1 MEKQIITPNNPT
13 NNTKNAEQEYNNNHS
28 HILKQ
33 INNFKETFSAGFHN
47 IENDFIK
54 SYNIYSQELS
64 KKILEYDK
72 LIDHHIE
79 SANLKNQCYLQ
90 INTLLEQKIKD
101 NINNYNKYL
110 AEIVNT
116 TQKFLDLS
124 ISDDFSKVNNFI
136 NSSIEAQLL
145 EKEKEKQELNK
156 KFEIEEKKKKF
167 QEEHTKIKQT
177 EENFLKRKN
186 ISKIEINGEEE
197 ESANI
202 YNIEAASTL
211 NWEKIIITKM
221 SKERFELLFSK
232 KYSLYCKLHNQSN
245 LNDNM
250 NNLAERTGSIYSIS
264 GEPAPGVVA
273 LINNQN
279 NIDETTPK
287 GNNKSITDISLIESS
302 LEDINFVDYF
312 PYIDN
317 LKIINSKLSYN
328 IAENLKYG
336 KLDTLKLEGVKLIN
350 ENFNALFEQL
360 RTNIMMRKNLRIF
373 SVKNNNISF
382 LDYKK
387 GYADN
392 ILKSMSFTNLEF
404 FDLSYNRIYLFQNQ
418 IFNSLENIKVIDLTY
433 NNIAFPSYFKELLK
447 SAKSKKCL
455 VLMAE
460 NLAILKENANIEYN
474 NYLIQILK
482 EFNYPLQNLALD
494 NIFCQNNYQDLFKIE
509 IGQFKNSLQYLNLS
523 NNQLKDND
531 LISLLEEKW
540 DLTNLE
546 YFTLDNNNL
555 TEKFIY
561 AFIDKEYNFDKKFSK
576 LKILKLSYN
585 PIKCSDVF
593 KYKQFLQ
600 TYKNI
605 QIIELKY
612 TPIEKCINQFF
623 KKKVMKFHDPGNVKQ
638 SAHAYNDDEKKIEQI
653 FDDKALKEKTTITI
667 KIMDLIY
674 SKYTKTIYTH
684 LSYLVDRITLE
695 NKFIIINPSN

>member
-1 MEKQIITPNNPT
+1 MDNQQIITP
-13 NNTKNAEQEYNNNHS
+13 KEEYNNIHS
-28 HILKQ
+28 DILNQ
-33 INNFKETFSAGFHN
+33 IINFKETFSAGLRN
-47 IENDFIK
+47 IANDFIK
-54 SYNIYSQELS
+54 SYSIYSQELS
-64 KKILEYDK
+64 KKVLEYDK
-72 LIDHHIE
+72 LIEHHFA
-79 SANLKNQCYLQ
+79 SVNLKNQCYLE
-90 INTLLEQKIKD
+90 INTLLEQRVKD
-101 NINNYNKYL
+101 KINNYNKYIT
-110 AEIVNT
+110 EIVNI

-136 NSSIEAQLL
+136 NSLIEMQLL
-145 EKEKEKQELNK
+145 EKEKEKQELNMKLSAGK
-156 KFEIEEKKKKF
+156 KNEKT
-167 QEEHTKIKQT
+167 QEGQIKIKQP

-197 ESANI
+197 EKSNI
-202 YNIEAASTL
+202 YNIEAAATL
-211 NWEKIIITKM
+211 NYEKIILTKM

-232 KYSLYCKLHNQSN
+232 KYSLYSILHSQNN

-250 NNLAERTGSIYSIS
+250 NNLVGRTSSVYSTS
-264 GEPAPGVVA
+264 GEPAPGVLP

-279 NIDETTPK
+279 NLKEETTPK
-287 GNNKSITDISLIESS
+287 GNNKNITDISLRDSS
-302 LEDINFVDYF
+302 LEDINFVEYF
-312 PYIDN
+312 PYIEN
-317 LKIINSKLSYN
+317 LKIINSKVSYN
-328 IAENLKYG
+328 IAEKLKFG

-350 ENFNALFEQL
+350 ENFNVLFEQL
-360 RTNIMMRKNLRIF
+360 RTNIMMRRHLRIF

-392 ILKSMSFTNLEF
+392 ILKSMTFTNLEF

-418 IFNSLENIKVIDLTY
+418 IFNSLESIKVIDLTY
-433 NNIAFPSYFKELLK
+433 NNIAFPSYLKELLK

-455 VLMAE
+455 VLLAE
-460 NLAILKENANIEYN
+460 NLATLKENANVEYN

-482 EFNYPLQNLALD
+482 EFHYPLQNLALD
-494 NIFCQNNYQDLFKIE
+494 NIFCKNHYQDIFKIE
-509 IGQFKNSLQYLNLS
+509 IGKFKNSLQYLNLS

-540 DLTNLE
+540 DLPNLE

-555 TEKFIY
+555 TEKFLY
-561 AFIDKEYNFDKKFSK
+561 SFIAKEYNFDKKFSK

-593 KYKQFLQ
+593 KFKQFMQ

-605 QIIELKY
+605 QIIELKF
-612 TPIEKCINQFF
+612 TPLEKCINQFF
-623 KKKVMKFHDPGNVKQ
+623 KKKVMKFHDPGNTKQ
-638 SAHAYNDDEKKIEQI
+638 SEHAYNDDEKKIEQI

-667 KIMDLIY
+667 RIMDLIY

-695 NKFIIINPSN
+695 NKFLIINPSN

>member
-1 MEKQIITPNNPT
+1 MDNQQIITP
-13 NNTKNAEQEYNNNHS
+13 KEEYNNIHS
-28 HILKQ
+28 DILNQ
-33 INNFKETFSAGFHN
+33 IINFKETFSAGLRN

-54 SYNIYSQELS
+54 SYSIYSQELS
-64 KKILEYDK
+64 KKVLEYDK
-72 LIDHHIE
+72 LIEHHFA
-79 SANLKNQCYLQ
+79 SVNLKNQCYLE
-90 INTLLEQKIKD
+90 INTLLEQRVKD
-101 NINNYNKYL
+101 KINNYNKYIT
-110 AEIVNT
+110 EIVNI

-136 NSSIEAQLL
+136 NSLIEMQLL
-145 EKEKEKQELNK
+145 EKEKEKQELNMKLSAGK
-156 KFEIEEKKKKF
+156 KNEKT
-167 QEEHTKIKQT
+167 QEGQIKIKQP

-197 ESANI
+197 EKSNI
-202 YNIEAASTL
+202 YNIEAAATL
-211 NWEKIIITKM
+211 NYEKIILTKM

-232 KYSLYCKLHNQSN
+232 KYSLYSILHSQNN

-250 NNLAERTGSIYSIS
+250 NNLVGRTSSVYSIS
-264 GEPAPGVVA
+264 GEPAPGVLP

-279 NIDETTPK
+279 NLKEETTPK
-287 GNNKSITDISLIESS
+287 GNNKNITDISLRDSS
-302 LEDINFVDYF
+302 LEDINFVEYF
-312 PYIDN
+312 PYIEN
-317 LKIINSKLSYN
+317 LKIINSKVSYN
-328 IAENLKYG
+328 IAEKLKFG

-350 ENFNALFEQL
+350 ENFNVLFEQL
-360 RTNIMMRKNLRIF
+360 RTNIMMRRHLRIF

-433 NNIAFPSYFKELLK
+433 NNIAFPSYFKELLN

-460 NLAILKENANIEYN
+460 NLAILKENTNIEYN

-482 EFNYPLQNLALD
+482 ELNYPLQNLALD

-540 DLTNLE
+540 DLPNLE

-638 SAHAYNDDEKKIEQI
+638 SAHAYNDEEKKVEQI

-695 NKFIIINPSN
+695 NKFIIINTSN